1 MPKSTKG
8 PALLVDGDIVA
19 HRACEAHT
27 EAAALDDQG
36 DLWGYVTHVRAA
48 TERFREDVAATAR
61 ELGCGEVYIA
71 FSTHPNW
78 RHSVLPSYKSNRKGT
93 MKPPGYKALKD
104 AVREFAEYTV
114 VEKPGLEGDD
124 ILGILATHPDLVETK
139 ARIVWSDD
147 KDLKGIPGTLYRGSA
162 AFPVEIT
169 EDEADLFHL
178 TQALSGDVT
187 DGYKGCPGIGA
198 VTAARMLGA
207 VEPRNRW
214 GVVVGAYKKAGLTE
228 DDALAQARV
237 ARILR
242 ATDYDF
248 DKKEPILWTP

>member
-1 MPKSTKG
+1 
-8 PALLVDGDIVA
+8 VDGDIIA
-19 HRACEAHT
+19 HRASEANT
-27 EAAALDDQG
+27 TSAAVDGQG
-36 DLWGYVTHVRAA
+36 DLWTYVTDVRAA
-48 TERFREDVAATAR
+48 TQRFREDVESVAS
-61 ELGCGEVYIA
+61 ELGCSGIYIA

-78 RHSVLPSYKSNRKGT
+78 RHSVLPSYKSNRKGS
-93 MKPPGYKALKD
+93 MKPPGYKALKA
-104 AVREFAEYTV
+104 AVREITDYVV

-124 ILGILATHPDLVETK
+124 ILGILATHESLVETK
-139 ARIVWSDD
+139 ERIVWSDD
-147 KDLKGIPGTLYRGSA
+147 KDLRGVPGTLFRGSA
-162 AFPVEIT
+162 AFPVTIT

-198 VTAARMLGA
+198 VTATRILET
-207 VEPRNRW
+207 VDPRNRW
-214 GVVVGAYKKAGLTE
+214 GVVVAAYKKAKLTE

-248 DKKEPILWTP
+248 TKREPILWTP

>member
-1 MPKSTKG
+1 MPRSTKG

-19 HRACEAHT
+19 HRASEANT
-27 EAAALDDQG
+27 TSAAADTQG
-36 DLWGYVTHVRAA
+36 DLWTYVTDVRAA
-48 TERFREDVAATAR
+48 IERFREDIAATAK

-78 RHSVLPSYKSNRKGT
+78 RHSVLPSYKSNRKGS

-104 AVREFAEYTV
+104 AVREIAEYTV

-124 ILGILATHPDLVETK
+124 ILGILATHADLVESK
-139 ARIVWSDD
+139 ERIVWSDD
-147 KDLKGIPGTLYRGSA
+147 KDLKGVPGTLFRGSA
-162 AFPVEIT
+162 DFPVTIT

-198 VTAARMLGA
+198 VTAARMLGG

-248 DKKEPILWTP
+248 TKREPILWTP